1 MLNFSA
7 AFRFLTLA
15 SDASKPDARRA
26 GLGVL
31 CFPLAGL
38 LLGLVLVV
46 VNRVI
51 APYLSTEILALVL
64 LMILILATG
73 GHHLAGTQE
82 TFNTLPKTTS
92 PSNSVDH
99 WHIYGLLAVLLV
111 VFFKVHSIEAI
122 GESRAFSL
130 LLTPLL
136 ARWSL
141 VLFLFGS
148 TTVAGDAVRRVAE
161 NMRSWHLVAAT
172 VMSLGFGFLYR
183 RRASALGCFMSLSF
197 RSPRAQLPAAPRRR
211 HLAGQLRRAHR
222 DQRSPELYDVCVFVI
237 GRKFFACR

>member
-15 SDASKPDARRA
+15 RDASNPDARQA

-82 TFNTLPKTTS
+82 TFNTLPKITS
-92 PSNSVDH
+92 PTNSVDH
-99 WHIYGLLAVLLV
+99 GHIHGLLAVLLV
-111 VFFKVHSIEAI
+111 VFFKIHAIEAT

-141 VLFLFGS
+141 LLFLFGS
-148 TTVAGDAVRRVAE
+148 TTVADDAVRRVAE
-161 NMRSWHLVAAT
+161 STRSWHLVAAT
-172 VMSLGFGFLYR
+172 VMSLGFGFYIAGASTLWVALCLSLFALLARSFLQR
-183 RRASALGCFMSLSF
+183 REGGISLANCGALIEISEALSF
-197 RSPRAQLPAAPRRR
+197 SL
-211 HLAGQLRRAHR
+211 
-222 DQRSPELYDVCVFVI
+222 
-237 GRKFFACR
+237 FASL

>member
-1 MLNFSA
+1 MLNFWA

-15 SDASKPDARRA
+15 GDASKPAARRA
-26 GLGVL
+26 GLDVL

-38 LLGLVLVV
+38 LLGLVLVL
-46 VNRVI
+46 VNRVV

-92 PSNSVDH
+92 STNSVDR
-99 WHIYGLLAVLLV
+99 WHIHGLLAVLLV
-111 VFFKVHSIEAI
+111 VFFKIHSIEAI

-148 TTVAGDAVRRVAE
+148 IIVADDAVRRVAE
-161 NMRSWHLVAAT
+161 YMRSWHLVAAT
-172 VMSLGFGFLYR
+172 VMSLGFGFFIAGAPALWVALCLSLFALLARSYLHR
-183 RRASALGCFMSLSF
+183 REGGISLANCGALIEISEALSF
-197 RSPRAQLPAAPRRR
+197 TL
-211 HLAGQLRRAHR
+211 
-222 DQRSPELYDVCVFVI
+222 
-237 GRKFFACR
+237 FASL

>member
-1 MLNFSA
+1 MSNFWA

-15 SDASKPDARRA
+15 GDASKPDARRA

-38 LLGLVLVV
+38 FFGLVLVL
-46 VNRVI
+46 VNRVV

-64 LMILILATG
+64 LLILILATG
-73 GHHLAGTQE
+73 AHHLAGTQE
-82 TFNTLPKTTS
+82 TFNTLPKTTW
-92 PSNSVDH
+92 PTNSVDH
-99 WHIYGLLAVLLV
+99 SHIYGFLAVLLV
-111 VFFKVHSIEAI
+111 VFFKIHSIEAI

-148 TTVAGDAVRRVAE
+148 TTVADDAVRRIAE
-161 NMRSWHLVAAT
+161 NMRTWHLVAAT
-172 VMSLGFGFLYR
+172 VMSLGFGFFIAGVLALWVALCLSLFALLARSCLHR
-183 RRASALGCFMSLSF
+183 REGGISLANCGALIEISEALSF
-197 RSPRAQLPAAPRRR
+197 TL
-211 HLAGQLRRAHR
+211 
-222 DQRSPELYDVCVFVI
+222 
-237 GRKFFACR
+237 FASL

>member
-15 SDASKPDARRA
+15 GDASKPDARRA
-26 GLGVL
+26 GLSAF
-31 CFPLAGL
+31 CFLLAGV
-38 LLGLVLVV
+38 LLGLVLVA
-46 VNRVI
+46 VNRVV

-64 LMILILATG
+64 VTILILATG

-82 TFNTLPKTTS
+82 TFNTLPKITS
-92 PSNSVDH
+92 PTNSGDH
-99 WHIYGLLAVLLV
+99 GHIHGLLAVLLV
-111 VFFKVHSIEAI
+111 VFFKIHSIEAI

-148 TTVAGDAVRRVAE
+148 TTVADDAVRRVAE
-161 NMRSWHLVAAT
+161 NMRSWHLVVAT
-172 VMSLGFGFLYR
+172 VMSLGFGFYIAGAPALWVALCLSLFALLARSYLHR
-183 RRASALGCFMSLSF
+183 REGGISLANCGALIEISEALSF
-197 RSPRAQLPAAPRRR
+197 AM
-211 HLAGQLRRAHR
+211 
-222 DQRSPELYDVCVFVI
+222 
-237 GRKFFACR
+237 FASL

>member
-1 MLNFSA
+1 MA
-7 AFRFLTLA
+7 G
-15 SDASKPDARRA
+15 DVSKPDARRA
-26 GLGVL
+26 GVGVL

-38 LLGLVLVV
+38 LLGLVLVF

-99 WHIYGLLAVLLV
+99 WHIYGLIAVLLV

-148 TTVAGDAVRRVAE
+148 TTVAGDTVRRVVE
-161 NMRSWHLVAAT
+161 NVRSWHLVAAT
-172 VMSLGFGFLYR
+172 VMSLGFGFLIAGVPALWVALCLSLFALLARSFLQR
-183 RRASALGCFMSLSF
+183 REGGISLANCGALIEISEALSF
-197 RSPRAQLPAAPRRR
+197 TL
-211 HLAGQLRRAHR
+211 
-222 DQRSPELYDVCVFVI
+222 
-237 GRKFFACR
+237 FASL

>member
-1 MLNFSA
+1 MSNFWG

-15 SDASKPDARRA
+15 GDASKPDARPA

-38 LLGLVLVV
+38 LFGLILVLV
-46 VNRVI
+46 NRVV

-64 LMILILATG
+64 LLILILATG
-73 GHHLAGTQE
+73 AHHLAGTQE

-92 PSNSVDH
+92 LTNSVDH
-99 WHIYGLLAVLLV
+99 SHIYGLLAVLLV
-111 VFFKVHSIEAI
+111 VFFQIHSIEAI
-122 GESRAFSL
+122 GEIRAFSL

-148 TTVAGDAVRRVAE
+148 TTVADDVVRRIAD

-172 VMSLGFGFLYR
+172 VMSLGFGFFIAGVLALWVALCLSLFALLARSYLHR
-183 RRASALGCFMSLSF
+183 REGGISLANCGALIEISEALSF
-197 RSPRAQLPAAPRRR
+197 TL
-211 HLAGQLRRAHR
+211 
-222 DQRSPELYDVCVFVI
+222 
-237 GRKFFACR
+237 FASL

>member
-1 MLNFSA
+1 MLNFRA

-15 SDASKPDARRA
+15 GDASKPDARWA
-26 GLGVL
+26 GLAVL

-82 TFNTLPKTTS
+82 TFNTLRKTTS
-92 PSNSVDH
+92 PTNSVDH

-111 VFFKVHSIEAI
+111 VFFKVHSIEAT
-122 GESRAFSL
+122 GEGRAFSL

-141 VLFLFGS
+141 VLFLFAS
-148 TTVAGDAVRRVAE
+148 TTVADDAVRRVAE

-172 VMSLGFGFLYR
+172 VMSLGFGFFI
-183 RRASALGCFMSLSF
+183 AGVSALWVALCLSLFALLARSYLHRRKGGISLANCGALIEISEALSF
-197 RSPRAQLPAAPRRR
+197 TL
-211 HLAGQLRRAHR
+211 
-222 DQRSPELYDVCVFVI
+222 
-237 GRKFFACR
+237 FASL